1 MKTGA
6 GVAKSVSVVIML
18 AALAGLMSYQILQT
32 PSPKASKLE
41 KCADLLQGCKILSN
55 GQTVSVKFSEPP
67 SALKPFMITV
77 KAQGVQA
84 VYANFTMEGMEM
96 GPTKYRLLPVE
107 KNVWEAKVILP
118 VCVAGRRGWLLTL
131 ELGQR
136 TLLIPFVT

>member
-67 SALKPFMITV
+67 QCIKAFYDYRKSA
-77 KAQGVQA
+77 
-84 VYANFTMEGMEM
+84 
-96 GPTKYRLLPVE
+96 R
-107 KNVWEAKVILP
+107 
-118 VCVAGRRGWLLTL
+118 CAGSLCEFYDG
-131 ELGQR
+131 GNGNGAD
-136 TLLIPFVT
+136 